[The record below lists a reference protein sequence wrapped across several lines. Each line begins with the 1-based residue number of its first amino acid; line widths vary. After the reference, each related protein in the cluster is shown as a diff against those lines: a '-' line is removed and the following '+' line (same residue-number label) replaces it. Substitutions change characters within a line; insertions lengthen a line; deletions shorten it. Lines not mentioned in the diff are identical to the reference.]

1 MPMLDFI
8 FSLRKLE
15 KSKQVKDK
23 VTTRK
28 GIIKI
33 KAEINETE
41 KSMKLNACSLRSIK
55 LINHKPD

>member
-1 MPMLDFI
+1 MLDFI

-15 KSKQVKDK
+15 KAKQVKDK

-33 KAEINETE
+33 KAEINEAIVKVNE
-41 KSMKLNACSLRSIK
+41 IKAVSLRR
-55 LINHKPD
+55 

>member
-1 MPMLDFI
+1 MLDFI

-15 KSKQVKDK
+15 KAKQVKDK

-28 GIIKI
+28 GRIKI

-41 KSMKLNACSLRSIK
+41 K
-55 LINHKPD
+55 